1 MTKDNKKIVARLLLV
16 SLLTGGVVFEENYN
30 KKNTKINESFTEVV
44 DTFNT
49 DTKLDEAVD
58 KNLASYKD
66 MTVIESLDT
75 LEEDIEIV
83 NLLDRVNLNNKQ
95 NIDLSEEDYAF
106 GDSLTKEDVIIL
118 LQVIE
123 SEKEKNINKK
133 AKAKEIL
140 NYAKNKREEWI
151 EKNGRKVVLKSLS
164 WTVKSSMA
172 EELGLPVEEIKDIE
186 IPTLKKVK
194 DLDFYL
200 IYGDDKYF
208 VQSQSD
214 SIFNSLYYYYQIDS
228 SSDLQGE
235 EYRVYS
241 DAINAAKV
249 LTMTGIQTENHEL
262 GNVRR
267 LKDARKSLKMS

>member
-58 KNLASYKD
+58 NNLAFYKD

-123 SEKEKNINKK
+123 SEKEKNVNKK

-214 SIFNSLYYYYQIDS
+214 SIFNALYYYYQIDS

>member
-1 MTKDNKKIVARLLLV
+1 MNIQKHI
-16 SLLTGGVVFEENYN
+16 G
-30 KKNTKINESFTEVV
+30 
-44 DTFNT
+44 NT

-214 SIFNSLYYYYQIDS
+214 SIFNALYYYYQIDS

>member
-58 KNLASYKD
+58 NNLASYKD

-214 SIFNSLYYYYQIDS
+214 SIFNALYYYYQIDS

-267 LKDARKSLKMS
+267 LKDAIKSLKMS

>member
-214 SIFNSLYYYYQIDS
+214 SIFNALYYYYQIDS

>member
-58 KNLASYKD
+58 NNLASYKD

-214 SIFNSLYYYYQIDS
+214 SIFNALYYYYQIDS

>member
-58 KNLASYKD
+58 NNLASYKD

-123 SEKEKNINKK
+123 SEKEKNVNKK

-214 SIFNSLYYYYQIDS
+214 SIFNALYYYYQIDS

>member
-58 KNLASYKD
+58 NNLASYKD

-172 EELGLPVEEIKDIE
+172 EELGLPVEEIKDIK

-214 SIFNSLYYYYQIDS
+214 SIFNALYYYYQIDS

>member
-123 SEKEKNINKK
+123 SEKEKNVNKK

-214 SIFNSLYYYYQIDS
+214 SIFNALYYYYQIDS